1 MCVCVCVGCER
12 EYSLVCVYIV
22 ACKIVRRE
30 KKNVF
35 YRLYVCG
42 VWRYVEEVAAHLE
55 DGML

>member
-1 MCVCVCVGCER
+1 MCVLGASVS
-12 EYSLVCVYIV
+12 SLVCVYIV